1 MIIPFFLVTFGQKCP
16 FSDQKKWHFEW
27 QNQNSKTTFT
37 VQTFPK
43 YGPYDFYFVNLSL
56 LGAILAIFQF
66 CWFSGLFW
74 PFSHCKIGYFCKIR
88 LSDLAQ
94 DESSDCDS
102 ENCSE
107 ISAVTWF
114 RIYPRLLQ
122 IPTLIFFTPPY
133 SSSVGVRTERQSH
146 DGTIRITEAAYS
158 PPIFSSY
165 SPWRT
170 ISISFFLPTKC
181 CIINYTNYYWPK
193 KCPVVKFHSP
203 LLSTKLRAHK

>member
-1 MIIPFFLVTFGQKCP
+1 M
-16 FSDQKKWHFEW
+16 
-27 QNQNSKTTFT
+27 
-37 VQTFPK
+37 
-43 YGPYDFYFVNLSL
+43 NLSL

-74 PFSHCKIGYFCKIR
+74 PFFHCKIGYFCKIR

-133 SSSVGVRTERQSH
+133 YRYIAIYSQYSYAYQMLQNCLLLVMM
-146 DGTIRITEAAYS
+146 TIK
-158 PPIFSSY
+158 FV
-165 SPWRT
+165 PWRV
-170 ISISFFLPTKC
+170 SP
-181 CIINYTNYYWPK
+181 CINQVGFVW
-193 KCPVVKFHSP
+193 SP
-203 LLSTKLRAHK
+203 LQESVAFDSQTETVISNSAKNFQNNLVTVEID

>member
-1 MIIPFFLVTFGQKCP
+1 MKICP
-16 FSDQKKWHFEW
+16 PTGHNGHFCQNCPSLRPKKWHFQW
-27 QNQNSKTTFT
+27 PNQNSKTTFI

-88 LSDLAQ
+88 LSNLAQ
-94 DESSDCDS
+94 DESSDRDS

-133 SSSVGVRTERQSH
+133 SPYPT
-146 DGTIRITEAAYS
+146 DFKITLCS
-158 PPIFSSY
+158 
-165 SPWRT
+165 W
-170 ISISFFLPTKC
+170 
-181 CIINYTNYYWPK
+181 IIVTNHWK
-193 KCPVVKFHSP
+193 LCHQ
-203 LLSTKLRAHK
+203 LSNGN